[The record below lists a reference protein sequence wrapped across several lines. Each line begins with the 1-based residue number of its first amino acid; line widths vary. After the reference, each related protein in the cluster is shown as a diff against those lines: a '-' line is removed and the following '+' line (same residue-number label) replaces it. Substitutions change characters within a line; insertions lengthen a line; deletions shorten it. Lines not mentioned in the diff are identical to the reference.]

1 MSNVLFDAPGPN
13 AVRRHRLIAVATVM
27 VLIAIA
33 VAVIWKLAV
42 EDQFTA
48 ERWEPF
54 VTPSIIQLLLEALVK
69 TAQAAVLAI
78 LAAVVVG
85 VVLGVGKLSDHR
97 VLRWPCWT
105 VVEFFRAVPLL
116 MLILFIWTIQG
127 NELNTIVPL
136 VIGLTLY
143 NGSVL
148 AEVFRAGVN
157 AVPKGQAEAA
167 YAIGMRKGQVM
178 RIIQLPQAVKI
189 MLPAIVSQCVVALK
203 DTSLGFYILAPGLT
217 VAGRE
222 IWRTFDNKLAVAIVL
237 AAVYIV
243 LNLLLELLASFLE
256 KRMNAGQVTIVAGQ
270 VQAQAGGGQ
279 SVAGVGFGGGG
290 VDN

>member
-1 MSNVLFDAPGPN
+1 MSNVLFDAPGPT
-13 AVRRHRLIAVATVM
+13 ALRRHRLIAVATVIA
-27 VLIAIA
+27 LIAIA
-33 VAVIWKLAV
+33 VAVVWKLAV

-54 VTPSIIQLLLEALVK
+54 VTPSIISLLLEALVK
-69 TAQAAVLAI
+69 TVQAAVIAI

-85 VVLGVGKLSDHR
+85 VVFGVGKLSDHR
-97 VLRWPCWT
+97 LLRWPSWT
-105 VVEFFRAVPLL
+105 FVEFFRAVPLL

-127 NELNTIVPL
+127 NALDTIMPL

-256 KRMNAGQVTIVAGQ
+256 KRMNAGQVSIVAGQ
-270 VQAQAGGGQ
+270 VQSQVQAGAGGGQ
-279 SVAGVGFGGGG
+279 SVAG
-290 VDN
+290 